1 MFIVPLGDLTARD
14 IPVAGGKGANLGELI
29 RAGFAVPDGFVI
41 TTEAFRVAA
50 GAAGIDPNDPR
61 DAAARMRRAAVPDE
75 IARAIVDGYRRLGGR
90 VAVRSSATAEDLPEA
105 SFAGQQDTI
114 LDVEGDDAVVDAVR
128 ACWASLWNERAVA
141 YRATHEIEP
150 ATLALAVVVQRMVAA
165 NAAGVL
171 FTADP
176 VTGRRRRASIDAV
189 AGLGDRLVSGAVNP
203 EHYLVD
209 TPSGEVLERGGTLLS
224 DARLR
229 ELSALGARVEAHYGK
244 PQDIEWAIDG
254 TRLWLV
260 QSRDITT
267 LYPLPTGLPDPD
279 AELRVLLSA
288 NVAQGVFQPMT
299 PMGLQTFRL
308 LGSGFATHFA
318 HRPPA
323 DIDEGVPATKQ
334 SGLRLWIDVTG
345 LLTNPATREL
355 PQRAMSFMEARSE
368 IIFKRV
374 LEDPRLRAGHG
385 STLRA
390 RLAIVRAVAHTGAPL
405 IVLRTLLRP
414 AATRTRLVREVESI
428 VATDPGP
435 TTTAMERVAA
445 FERLLTD
452 VPARFGPKLMA
463 MAVAGFASYGAAAR
477 LLGKR
482 ATQDE
487 MRKVLRS
494 LPFNPTTEMDLALW
508 DIARRTRDDPEA
520 ERRELDAFLE
530 RYGHRAVAEID
541 LGLPRWSEDPRHLR
555 DTIAGYRLLPD
566 DAIPPDEHFANGA
579 RDADAMV
586 ETLARRVHGPKRILV
601 RAFLRRVRALNG
613 LREMPKFHIIRLFAR
628 ARAILAPVGAELAA
642 VGRIARADDLWFLT
656 LPDVRRGLAGEDLRA
671 LVASRRAEYA
681 RELRR
686 RHIPRVLLSDG
697 TDAEAAYTTP
707 TEGGL
712 HGTPAS
718 PGVARGTARV
728 LLSPVGARLEPGEV
742 LVAPATDPGWTPLF
756 LTASALVME
765 MGGMMSHG
773 AVVAREYGIPAVV
786 GVAGATE
793 RIATGQ
799 QVSVDGSAGRV
810 SVEGVAS

>member
-1 MFIVPLGDLTARD
+1 MLVVPLASLTARD
-14 IPVAGGKGANLGELI
+14 IPLAGGKGANLGELI

-41 TTEAFRVAA
+41 TTEAFHLAARAAGIDAADAA
-50 GAAGIDPNDPR
+50 GAAE
-61 DAAARMRRAAVPDE
+61 RMRTIAMPAEV
-75 IARAIVDGYRRLGGR
+75 ARAIRDAYGALGGR

-114 LDVEGDDAVVDAVR
+114 LDVEGEDAVLDAVR

-141 YRATHEIEP
+141 YRATHEIDA
-150 ATLALAVVVQRMVAA
+150 ATLGLAVVVQRMVPAR
-165 NAAGVL
+165 AAGVL

-176 VTGRRRRASIDAV
+176 LTGRRRRASIDAV

-209 TPSGEVLERGGTLLS
+209 TPSGKVLEDGGGVLDET
-224 DARLR
+224 RLR
-229 ELSALGARVEAHYGK
+229 ELADLGARVEAHYGK
-244 PQDIEWAIDG
+244 PQDIEWAIDEKK
-254 TRLWLV
+254 LWLV

-267 LYPLPTGLPDPD
+267 LYPLPEGLPDPE
-279 AELRVLLSA
+279 AELRVMLSA
-288 NVAQGVFQPMT
+288 NVAQGVFQPLT

-318 HRPPA
+318 HRPPR
-323 DIDEGVPATKQ
+323 DIDEGISVTRQ

-355 PQRAMSFMEARSE
+355 PQRAMSVMEARSE
-368 IIFKRV
+368 VIFKRV
-374 LEDPRLRAGHG
+374 LEDPRLRARRG

-390 RLAIVRAVAHTGAPL
+390 RLANARAIAHTGAPL
-405 IVLRTLLRP
+405 IVLRALLRP
-414 AATRTRLVREVESI
+414 SATRVALVRDVESI
-428 VATDPGP
+428 VATDAGP
-435 TTTAMERVAA
+435 ATTSEERIAA

-452 VPARFGPKLMA
+452 LPARLGPRLIA
-463 MAVAGFASYGAAAR
+463 MVIAGFASYNAAGR

-487 MRKVLRS
+487 LRTILRS

-508 DIARRTRDDPEA
+508 DLARRTRDDPDG
-520 ERRELDAFLE
+520 ERRGLAAFLE

-541 LGLPRWSEDPRHLR
+541 LGLPRWSEDPEHLR
-555 DTIAGYRLLPD
+555 NAIAGYRRLPEGAVEP
-566 DAIPPDEHFANGA
+566 DAQFARGA
-579 RDADAMV
+579 RDAEAMI
-586 ETLARRVHGPKRILV
+586 ETLARRVRGPKRGFV
-601 RAFLRRVRALNG
+601 RAFLRRVRALSG
-613 LREMPKFHIIRLFAR
+613 LREMPKFQIIRLFSR
-628 ARAILAPVGAELAA
+628 ARAILAPVGTELASRGK
-642 VGRIARADDLWFLT
+642 VAREDDLWFLT
-656 LPDVRRGLAGEDLRA
+656 LPDVRRGLAGEDLRP
-671 LVASRRAEYA
+671 LVAARRAEYA

-707 TEGGL
+707 GEGGL
-712 HGTPAS
+712 RGTPAS
-718 PGVARGTARV
+718 PGLASGTARV

-793 RIATGQ
+793 QISTGQ
-799 QVSVDGSAGRV
+799 RVSVDGSAGRV
-810 SVEGVAS
+810 SVD